1 MNKWKGRGANER
13 SLGSMPFLIRW
24 LLAYLYKSVID
35 KLVNINKNVRECFH
49 GVTGS
54 IETAGLEKFALSQ
67 AADLKRRASG
77 GQDMGF
83 QGIWQT
89 LL

>member
-1 MNKWKGRGANER
+1 MNKWKRRGANER
-13 SLGSMPFLIRW
+13 SLGSMPFLIIW

-35 KLVNINKNVRECFH
+35 KLVNINKNVSECFH
-49 GVTGS
+49 GATDS
-54 IETAGLEKFALSQ
+54 IETAGLEKLALSQ
-67 AADLKRRASG
+67 AADLKRRTSG

-83 QGIWQT
+83 QGIRQT